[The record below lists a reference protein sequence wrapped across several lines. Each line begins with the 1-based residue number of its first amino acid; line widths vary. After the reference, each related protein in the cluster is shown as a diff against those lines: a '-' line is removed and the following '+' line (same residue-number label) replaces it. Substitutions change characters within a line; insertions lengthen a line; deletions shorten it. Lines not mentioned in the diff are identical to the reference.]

1 MPSRI
6 TCAIRPSLRRNDP
19 YYTSGK
25 LWGLNNYGQNYGPG
39 SGTPDA
45 DIDAPEAW
53 DVLTSASNIVVAV
66 LDTGIRYTHEDLASN
81 MWVNPDDGG
90 HGLNA
95 LTGSN
100 DPNDD
105 SSSGHGTLMAGVIG
119 GVGNNGKGVTG
130 VAWQVQL
137 MACKCFSSSNTA
149 STSDII
155 TCIDYARTNGARVI
169 NASFSS
175 PSNSISLSNAH
186 L

>member
-1 MPSRI
+1 
-6 TCAIRPSLRRNDP
+6 
-19 YYTSGK
+19 
-25 LWGLNNYGQNYGPG
+25 
-39 SGTPDA
+39 
-45 DIDAPEAW
+45 
-53 DVLTSASNIVVAV
+53 VLTSASNIVVAV

-95 LTGSN
+95 LTGSTIR
-100 DPNDD
+100 NDD

-130 VAWQVQL
+130 VRGKYNS

-149 STSDII
+149 APRISSL
-155 TCIDYARTNGARVI
+155 CIDYARTNGARVI

-175 PSNSISLSNAH
+175 PSNSISLSNAIFSARDAGIIFVASAGKRPSGY
-186 L
+186 